1 MTRKQFEKNLWKL
14 EKEQLIK
21 IILETY
27 DGFDGVLSKKNKTGY
42 LGNINGL
49 GADPDML

>member
-1 MTRKQFEKNLWKL
+1 MTLKQLEKNLQKL

-27 DGFDGVLSKKNKTGY
+27 NGFDDVLSKKNKTGY
-42 LGNINGL
+42 LGDINGL
-49 GADPDML
+49 GADPDVL

>member
-1 MTRKQFEKNLWKL
+1 MTRTQLEKNLQKL

-21 IILETY
+21 IILDVY
-27 DGFDGVLSKKNKTGY
+27 DGFDDVLSKKNKTGY

-49 GADPDML
+49 GTDPDVL